1 MIKVLAV
8 DDCCIDLQILAN
20 TLKSE
25 PLIELYSTK
34 DSNVAFNMAK
44 KIMPDLIILDVM
56 MTETDGLTVRE
67 QLKNDADTMGI
78 PIIFLSSM
86 GENEQPSR
94 FIGCYE
100 FMQKPFNSEKLIKS
114 IKDNRALNA
123 IDMAITEINKMRC
136 AS

>member
-44 KIMPDLIILDVM
+44 EIKPDLIILDVM

-67 QLKNDADTMGI
+67 QLKNDEETMSI

-86 GENEQPSR
+86 SENEQPSR

-136 AS
+136 AN